1 MRSEYLFVR
10 EEEGGDVIA
19 SPGIDPGYIRL
30 PQTKIIM
37 YKNIWCTAVMWK
49 CCKNSSSAP
58 GQSDGPYPP
67 AVWAL
72 SLFKQ
77 TFWRLTLSTL
87 ECCHMD
93 LWSAQLVLTHHHRHH
108 LHPSLL
114 HQHLKS
120 SVSNSFILSVVFFS
134 GGLPFALF
142 SVKQRAAFQLSHFE

>member
-1 MRSEYLFVR
+1 M
-10 EEEGGDVIA
+10 D
-19 SPGIDPGYIRL
+19 
-30 PQTKIIM
+30 
-37 YKNIWCTAVMWK
+37 KNIWCTAVMWK

-72 SLFKQ
+72 SLFKE

-114 HQHLKS
+114 HQHLES
-120 SVSNSFILSVVFFS
+120 RVSNSFFLSVVLFLCWAAFCPFFCQAKS
-134 GGLPFALF
+134 CLSALPFWV
-142 SVKQRAAFQLSHFE
+142 SMSWE